1 MADST
6 DAADPVVAAYE
17 IAKLQA
23 ATDGAFDEK
32 LLRHWFEAA
41 WDLCAAMVG
50 LVFPPLPVDE
60 MVTVAP
66 DGAILLSAPPAG
78 DVRFFSGPNLVA
90 VLPPN
95 SPCFGPRPGGL
106 FDDESGVGLRCPD
119 LCCFCNVRAI
129 YTTDGGLGIEC
140 DEVPPWFVQAVARL
154 FVYIAEN
161 RGDTEMDERV
171 LAKCGAKAFLAPYLT
186 YAL

>member
-23 ATDGAFDEK
+23 ATAGAFDEK

-66 DGAILLSAPPAG
+66 AGALLLSAPPPGA
-78 DVRFFSGPNLVA
+78 VRFCSAPDLVA

-95 SPCFGPRPGGL
+95 SPCVGPRPGGL

-140 DEVPPWFVQAVARL
+140 DEGPPWFVQAVARL